1 MDTEGDTLASMRAA
15 MDQFGAM
22 TVLITDF
29 MAEYRRHLLAAG
41 FPEEEAANL
50 TADLHQIWW
59 ERQLAVT
66 NR

>member
-1 MDTEGDTLASMRAA
+1 MTDADDMLTSVRAA

-50 TADLHQIWW
+50 TADLHQLWW
-59 ERQLAVT
+59 ERQLIPSH
-66 NR
+66 

>member
-1 MDTEGDTLASMRAA
+1 MTEADDTLTKLRAA

-22 TVLITDF
+22 TVLVTDF

-50 TADLHQIWW
+50 TADLHQLWW
-59 ERQLAVT
+59 ERQLT
-66 NR
+66 PSH